1 MPDGEYGPLNVL
13 KRNRLGSYVH
23 FECPT
28 CRQTVALG
36 PASLTEIEAGNG
48 VLSWC
53 HRCLSNTAVSL
64 VSLGGFLWFRE

>member
-36 PASLTEIEAGNG
+36 PASLTEIEAGMA
-48 VLSWC
+48 S
-53 HRCLSNTAVSL
+53 
-64 VSLGGFLWFRE
+64 

>member
-1 MPDGEYGPLNVL
+1 MPDRQCGPLNVL

-36 PASLTEIEAGNG
+36 PASLMEIEAGNH